1 MMDTMLLLLTLGIFT
16 GFFIQTI
23 IGFAGALIALPF
35 LLFVMPLSEAVCY
48 ISIFYFIST
57 PIYVY
62 KEWKDINK
70 ELVKK
75 LALSSLIGI
84 VAGIIVLTYGK
95 PLILKKALGLFII
108 LFVLNSLRV
117 KKALPVLTKMKH
129 IFGFMG
135 GFFSG
140 LFATGGPLYVM
151 LIQNET
157 NDVKTFR
164 ATMFASLG
172 LVTVMR
178 IPILAF
184 GGFLS
189 WNQLYNSLYVLPFFI
204 LALFLGKKVYLK
216 LDDVL
221 IKKIILGLL
230 FISGVLLLLNE

>member
-1 MMDTMLLLLTLGIFT
+1 MDTMLLLLTIGIFT

-62 KEWKDINK
+62 EEWEHIDK

-75 LALSSLIGI
+75 LALSSFIGVI
-84 VAGIIVLTYGK
+84 VGIIVLTYGK
-95 PLILKKALGLFII
+95 PIILKKALGIFII
-108 LFVLNSLRV
+108 LFVLNSLRINKV
-117 KKALPVLTKMKH
+117 LPLITKMKH
-129 IFGFMG
+129 LFGFMG

-140 LFATGGPLYVM
+140 LFATGGPIYVM
-151 LIQNET
+151 LIKNET

-178 IPILAF
+178 IPILVF

-230 FISGVLLLLNE
+230 FISGALLLINE